1 MARVDDVNKQVGF
14 GDFFQRGAERSHQ
27 LCGQPRDEPDGVHEQ
42 HGALVGKHDLADR
55 RVERGEEFV
64 FDEHA
69 GIGEGVEQCGL
80 AGVGVPDK
88 RHHGELRLAP
98 GLALQRAVPADP
110 GDLPAQVGDAP
121 ADAAAINFQ
130 FRLAGA
136 PGPDAAAKSGQPDAS
151 SRQPR
156 QQVGHLSQLDLQPA
170 LFRMRA
176 AGKDVQH
183 QGRPINDFHFQ
194 QPFQVALLGRGE
206 LAVENHQV
214 GTMLVDVL
222 LEIFDLAGADEGPGI
237 GFGPLLQNSPSNDR
251 PGSFSKSREFLQV

>member
-1 MARVDDVNKQVGF
+1 MNPTVSTSSTARWLGSMTLRIVG
-14 GDFFQRGAERSHQ
+14 
-27 LCGQPRDEPDGVHEQ
+27 
-42 HGALVGKHDLADR
+42 
-55 RVERGEEFV
+55 
-64 FDEHA
+64 
-69 GIGEGVEQCGL
+69 
-80 AGVGVPDK
+80 
-88 RHHGELRLAP
+88 
-98 GLALQRAVPADP
+98 
-110 GDLPAQVGDAP
+110 
-121 ADAAAINFQ
+121 
-130 FRLAGA
+130 
-136 PGPDAAAKSGQPDAS
+136 S
-151 SRQPR
+151 S
-156 QQVGHLSQLDLQPA
+156 
-170 LFRMRA
+170 A